1 MLGKQLGKH
10 MMSACVEMMRGSIVA
25 VVSNSR
31 EHKEE
36 TNSTGPRT
44 ENSTGPRTEI
54 FVDKHNE
61 IMPGSL
67 KKSRCGSK

>member
-1 MLGKQLGKH
+1 
-10 MMSACVEMMRGSIVA
+10 MMSACMEMMCGSIAA

-31 EHKEE
+31 EHEEE
-36 TNSTGPRT
+36 TNSTGPRTENSTGPRT

-61 IMPGSL
+61 IMPGSYEN
-67 KKSRCGSK
+67 SRCGSK